1 MNNCRAT
8 EEELQECNGDCWTC
22 EYDIDYHEDDDDY
35 EELISI
41 EDYEEDDEEEV

>member
-22 EYDIDYHEDDDDY
+22 EYDTHYEGDDYDDY
-35 EELISI
+35 EELIPI
-41 EDYEEDDEEEV
+41 EDYEEDDEEE